1 MKIRRQV
8 EIGEKTDLRT
18 GRSVALM
25 EPYTVRHFIGN
36 EVRRLRRTLEL
47 TGSELG
53 AATGISA
60 AMLSRIEN
68 GSASPSAAT
77 IKSLAKALNVPVSQL
92 LGLVSCLGKLE
103 NEPIA
108 RLLRRVLAFQST
120 VAAHSPVI
128 ATISS
133 GIRFAR

>member
-18 GRSVALM
+18 GRSVALT

-36 EVRRLRRTLEL
+36 EIRRLHRTLEL

-68 GSASPSAAT
+68 GPASPSAAT
-77 IKSLAKALNVPVSQL
+77 IKSLAKALNVPVSQP
-92 LGLVSCLGKLE
+92 LGKVRE
-103 NEPIA
+103 RA
-108 RLLRRVLAFQST
+108 DCSFVKAGF
-120 VAAHSPVI
+120 
-128 ATISS
+128 
-133 GIRFAR
+133 

>member
-92 LGLVSCLGKLE
+92 LGEVRERADCSFVKAGFGV
-103 NEPIA
+103 PI
-108 RLLRRVLAFQST
+108 
-120 VAAHSPVI
+120 HSRGP
-128 ATISS
+128 
-133 GIRFAR
+133 